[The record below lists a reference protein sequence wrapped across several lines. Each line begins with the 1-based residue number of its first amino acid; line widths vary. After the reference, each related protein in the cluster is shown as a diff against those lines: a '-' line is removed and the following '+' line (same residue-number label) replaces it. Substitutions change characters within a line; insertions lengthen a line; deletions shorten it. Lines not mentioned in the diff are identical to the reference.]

1 MPTNIA
7 NVIQKNVTLVALA
20 MGGRREEAVWLL
32 LIFFPTRRLEERTNN
47 RRLPPQRNLE
57 LDLCHLNLLSVVE

>member
-1 MPTNIA
+1 MPTNTV

-20 MGGRREEAVWLL
+20 MGGWRKEAVWLL
-32 LIFFPTRRLEERTNN
+32 LIFFPQEDWEERTNN

-57 LDLCHLNLLSVVE
+57 LDLCHLNLISVVE

>member
-1 MPTNIA
+1 MPTNTA

-32 LIFFPTRRLEERTNN
+32 LIFFPQEDWEEKTNN
-47 RRLPPQRNLE
+47 RRLPPQRN

>member
-1 MPTNIA
+1 MPTTTA

-20 MGGRREEAVWLL
+20 TGGSCV
-32 LIFFPTRRLEERTNN
+32 ITINFFPQKDWEERTNH
-47 RRLPPQRNLE
+47 RRLPPQGNLE